1 MTDGEFNS
9 LRTMGSEQPISILQL
24 ISDSRTMARSTRLSQ
39 IEQCFKL
46 DARGKGPFIFNEVGR
61 GLVGFERE
69 AITRNVASKGVPAK
83 KIWCVQCKGGGS
95 HQKKCL

>member
-1 MTDGEFNS
+1 
-9 LRTMGSEQPISILQL
+9 
-24 ISDSRTMARSTRLSQ
+24 MARSTRLSQ

-83 KIWCVQCKGGGS
+83 KIWCVQCKGGGGVT
-95 HQKKCL
+95 KKNAFKFSKKIK